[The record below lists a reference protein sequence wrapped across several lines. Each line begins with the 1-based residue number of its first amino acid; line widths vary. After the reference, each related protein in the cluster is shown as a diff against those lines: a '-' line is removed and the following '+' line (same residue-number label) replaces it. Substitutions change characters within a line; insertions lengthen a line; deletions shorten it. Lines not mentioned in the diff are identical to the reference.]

1 MAQENKLSA
10 QARTVKGSSAA
21 RRLRRAGLVPAVLA
35 TLDGQTELLQL
46 DAHSFQREMS
56 KHKSTQIVVTLD
68 DGAKSRLA
76 LIREIQRD
84 GITGAITHAD
94 FGEVDPAKKLRIHIR
109 LILLGEPVGVRAENG
124 VLEQQLRSIEVSCL
138 PSDAVED
145 FTVDVSELHVGQDIK
160 VADLKLDESKFALHA
175 DPHQDVATVV
185 SAIAEEPAAAAAPAE
200 GDAAAAA
207 PAAGAAAPAADAKK
221 APAKK

>member
-46 DAHSFQREMS
+46 DARSFQREMS

-94 FGEVDPAKKLRIHIR
+94 FGEVDPAKKLRMHIR

-160 VADLKLDESKFALHA
+160 VSDLKLDEGKFAVHA

-200 GDAAAAA
+200 GEAAAAA

>member
-10 QARTVKGSSAA
+10 QARTVQGSSAA

-56 KHKSTQIVVTLD
+56 RHKSTQIVVTLD

-94 FGEVDPAKKLRIHIR
+94 FGEVDPAKKLRMHIR

-124 VLEQQLRSIEVSCL
+124 VLEQPLRSVEVSCL

-145 FTVDVSELHVGQDIK
+145 FEIDVSELHVGQDIK
-160 VADLKLDESKFALHA
+160 VADLKLDASKYALHA
-175 DPHQDVATVV
+175 DPHQAVATVV
-185 SAIAEEPAAAAAPAE
+185 SAIADEPAAAAPAE
-200 GDAAAAA
+200 GDAAAA
-207 PAAGAAAPAADAKK
+207 PAAGAAPAAPAADAKK

>member
-10 QARTVKGSSAA
+10 QARTVQGSSAA
-21 RRLRRAGLVPAVLA
+21 RRLRRAGFVPAVLA

-46 DAHSFQREMS
+46 EARPFQREMS
-56 KHKSTQIVVTLD
+56 RHKSSQIVVTLD

-94 FGEVDPAKKLRIHIR
+94 FGEVDPAKKLRMHVR
-109 LILLGEPVGVRAENG
+109 LLLLGEPVGVRAENG
-124 VLEQQLRSIEVSCL
+124 VLEQPLRSVEVSCL

-145 FTVDVSELHVGQDIK
+145 FEIDVSDLHVGQDIK
-160 VADLKLDESKFALHA
+160 VADLKLDASKFTLHA
-175 DPHQDVATVV
+175 DPHQAVATVV
-185 SAIAEEPAAAAAPAE
+185 SAIADEPAPAAAPA
-200 GDAAAAA
+200 AADAAA
-207 PAAGAAAPAADAKK
+207 PAAGAAPAAPAADAKK

>member
-10 QARTVKGSSAA
+10 QARTVKGSSSA

-56 KHKSTQIVVTLD
+56 RHKSSQIVVTLD

-94 FGEVDPAKKLRIHIR
+94 FGEVDPAKKLRMHIR

-124 VLEQQLRSIEVSCL
+124 VLEQPLRSVEVSCL

-145 FTVDVSELHVGQDIK
+145 FEIDVSDLHVGQDVK
-160 VADLKLDESKFALHA
+160 VADLKLDAEKYALHA
-175 DPHQDVATVV
+175 DPHQAVATVV
-185 SAIAEEPAAAAAPAE
+185 SAIADEPAAAAPAE

-207 PAAGAAAPAADAKK
+207 PAADAKK